1 MGRFGGPLYLTK
13 EFNNDNLLIIDII
26 MKDRRNTMQREL
38 TYNAVLS
45 YPGHPSAEDI
55 YRVISSRYSTISK
68 ATVYR
73 NLNML
78 ADDGK
83 IGKVPSMLGYEAHYD
98 HRTDHHSHAICIKC
112 GKVVDVDVQYDRA
125 LVDMAESMEE
135 GFTLFSHDLIFEGI
149 CKECRNK
156 ESSYGT
162 EGIKD

>member
-1 MGRFGGPLYLTK
+1 
-13 EFNNDNLLIIDII
+13 

-38 TYNAVLS
+38 TYEAVLS

-55 YRVISSRYSTISK
+55 YRVISSKYSTISK

-78 ADDGK
+78 FDEGK
-83 IGKVPSMLGYEAHYD
+83 IGKVPSILGFEAHYD

-112 GKVVDVDVQYDRA
+112 GKVVDVDVQYDME
-125 LVDMAESMEE
+125 LVDVAVSMEK
-135 GFTLFSHDLIFEGI
+135 GFMLFSHDLIFEGI
-149 CKECRNK
+149 CSDCRNK

>member
-1 MGRFGGPLYLTK
+1 MTK

-38 TYNAVLS
+38 TYNTVLS

-83 IGKVPSMLGYEAHYD
+83 IGKVPSMLGYEEQ
-98 HRTDHHSHAICIKC
+98 IN
-112 GKVVDVDVQYDRA
+112 G
-125 LVDMAESMEE
+125 LVNLPSLL
-135 GFTLFSHDLIFEGI
+135 FQLTLTPYSWPV
-149 CKECRNK
+149 
-156 ESSYGT
+156 ST
-162 EGIKD
+162 TP